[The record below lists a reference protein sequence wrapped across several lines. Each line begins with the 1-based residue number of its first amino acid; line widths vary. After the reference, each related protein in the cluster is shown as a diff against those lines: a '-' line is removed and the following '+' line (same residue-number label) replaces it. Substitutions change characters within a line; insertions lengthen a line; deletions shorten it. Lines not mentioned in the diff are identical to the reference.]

1 MWVNSKH
8 RVRSK
13 WKCESYESCVCIVGF
28 WACGNLKKERSVRDG
43 VSICRSSERGVSRS
57 GSIYSMPQQQRVFI
71 TKHGREHNRKRLRF
85 PNCRD
90 RNLDQMLLC
99 LTRFFFPSAIATIT
113 WLFCYSVLFVWH
125 SVGMYYGNEV
135 TRISLGNVRPQ
146 SSQLAEPQPKEWN

>member
-1 MWVNSKH
+1 
-8 RVRSK
+8 
-13 WKCESYESCVCIVGF
+13 
-28 WACGNLKKERSVRDG
+28 
-43 VSICRSSERGVSRS
+43 
-57 GSIYSMPQQQRVFI
+57 MPQQQRVFI

-146 SSQLAEPQPKEWN
+146 SSQLAEPLWTDAGLKSEISVRELISTLKNNNNNNKKPHRLGMNCRTFSQNPRTR